1 MYSRGGDGCP
11 IAEDWNTVLTNFK
24 ISVKAIHGMVR
35 TPKDIASLSKEQK
48 KAFLQLF
55 RNLDNDFAHLKA
67 FTKYDESMLDGY
79 DFSEEQYE
87 DFAAM
92 YKNVVEELKKDKPD
106 NTDDEPEA
114 ATDYDLKAY
123 SKLRIDFE
131 YIIELLQGIVETL
144 NQDDNNFEKSNF
156 EYQIKELRAIMSE
169 FTEENPRLGEL
180 INQVIDEIE
189 QDKNKYIGQDIFV
202 IINEMRTNAINKEVA
217 KFASK
222 WYLDPEDVKYE
233 AYKYR
238 DGVIAN
244 ENNLKENADYAR
256 YKADTEDALPKFKFR
271 KLMIDDFKND
281 LMENILPLIW

>member
-1 MYSRGGDGCP
+1 
-11 IAEDWNTVLTNFK
+11 
-24 ISVKAIHGMVR
+24 
-35 TPKDIASLSKEQK
+35 
-48 KAFLQLF
+48 
-55 RNLDNDFAHLKA
+55 
-67 FTKYDESMLDGY
+67 ML
-79 DFSEEQYE
+79 
-87 DFAAM
+87 
-92 YKNVVEELKKDKPD
+92 
-106 NTDDEPEA
+106 
-114 ATDYDLKAY
+114 
-123 SKLRIDFE
+123 IDFE

-180 INQVIDEIE
+180 INQVINEIE

-244 ENNLKENADYAR
+244 ENKLKENADYAR
-256 YKADTEDALPKFKFR
+256 
-271 KLMIDDFKND
+271 
-281 LMENILPLIW
+281 